1 MNNNKKKIKSLISNL
16 LAGNTQNI
24 DNLTRELSE
33 SILIDKEDDLMKIL
47 TESFKG
53 ETNV

>member
-1 MNNNKKKIKSLISNL
+1 MNNNKKKIKSLISNI
-16 LAGNTQNI
+16 LADNSANV
-24 DNLTRELSE
+24 DNLVKELSE
-33 SILIDKEDDLMKIL
+33 SILIDKHDEVMQII